1 MLMGP
6 ISMTAVNLLEPAE
19 FTRVFGN
26 VVELAPSIG
35 SVLARR
41 RPLKDVQH
49 LLTELNTIIDGL
61 SDSDKVDILR
71 RHPDLAGVL
80 AEKGLLTTESTA
92 EQKSAGLDQLTEQQ
106 KYDLQ
111 RMNKSYRDKF
121 GFPFVICARENKAVA
136 ILEGLTTRMINT
148 RERELDIGIGEVKKI
163 ARLRVCDLVMA

>member
-6 ISMTAVNLLEPAE
+6 MTMTAVNLLEPSE
-19 FTRVFGN
+19 FTRIFGN
-26 VVELAPSIG
+26 VVELAPSIA

-41 RPLKDVQH
+41 RPLRDVQH
-49 LLTELNTIIDGL
+49 LINELYSIMDGL

-71 RHPDLAGVL
+71 RHPDLAGTL
-80 AEKGLLTTESTA
+80 AEKGLLTAESTA

-111 RMNKSYRDKF
+111 RLNKSYRDKF

-136 ILEGLTTRMINT
+136 ILEGLTRRMINT
-148 RERELDIGIGEVKKI
+148 PQRELATGLGEVKKI
-163 ARLRVCDLVMA
+163 ARLRVLDLVLA